1 MSTDPRTLAP
11 APAPAELV
19 DEVRAYLDAVDDL
32 ASTRAVLRLANK
44 AARALDDAVLAASQ
58 LAQVTGREA
67 RAVDLLE
74 RLRAVAPYADAV
86 RALRMADTAAVLLA
100 AAAVGLV
107 DQAAALVDD
116 PSRPP
121 THKPAGRRCTALR
134 HDQQLCKAYALP
146 WSPRPLCAKH
156 ATAGERAHNA
166 ERRAAWEATR

>member
-11 APAPAELV
+11 SAGAELV

-44 AARALDDAVLAASQ
+44 AARALDDAVLAATQ
-58 LAQVTGREA
+58 LAQVTGREE

-74 RLRAVAPYADAV
+74 RLRAVVPYADAV
-86 RALRMADTAAVLLA
+86 RALRITDTAGVLLA
-100 AAAVGLV
+100 AASVGLV

-121 THKPAGRRCTALR
+121 THKPAGRPCTALR
-134 HDQQLCKAYALP
+134 LDRTLCRAYALP
-146 WSPRPLCAKH
+146 WAPRPLCRAH
-156 ATAGERAHNA
+156 ATPEERAHNA
-166 ERRAAWEATR
+166 ERRAAWDATR